1 MGMSA
6 WEMSSLRLA
15 LGPAMPLPIGETS
28 ADAMSGGRMSGAMC
42 DAMSAMATPARWDLG
57 YAGIMVSMWWVMMI
71 AMMVPSA
78 APMILL
84 YAAFARRQREKGSD
98 VLLPTGFFAWGY
110 VAVWGLFSVIAAAL
124 QWGFEAAGILSPMEM
139 SSTSLLFAAAILV
152 AAGAYQL
159 TPAKQACLRH
169 CRGPIQFLMGR
180 WRPGRLG
187 AFRMGAK
194 HGAYCLGCCWALM
207 TLLFFGGVMNL
218 YWIAGLAVIVL
229 LEKTVPAGDTLGKVT
244 GSLLVLWGV
253 TFLYQA
259 MA

>member
-6 WEMSSLRLA
+6 WEMSSLDLA
-15 LGPAMPLPIGETS
+15 LGRAKPMPMGEVS
-28 ADAMSGGRMSGAMC
+28 AMSGGQMSGAMG
-42 DAMSAMATPARWDLG
+42 DAMSAMATPARWNLE

-84 YAAFARRQREKGSD
+84 YAAVARRQREKGSD
-98 VLLPTGFFAWGY
+98 ALLPTGIFAWGY
-110 VAVWGLFSVIAAAL
+110 VAVWGFFSVIAAAL
-124 QWGFEAAGILSPMEM
+124 QWGFEAAGILSPMMM

-152 AAGAYQL
+152 AAGLYQL

-169 CRGPIQFLMGR
+169 CRGPIQFLMGH
-180 WRPGRLG
+180 WRPGRWG
-187 AFRMGAK
+187 AFWMGVE

-229 LEKTVPAGDTLGKVT
+229 LEKTIPAGDTLGKVT
-244 GSLLVLWGV
+244 GGLLMLWGV